1 MDDSMDFSRE
11 NLSVIMEEED
21 NDLSTRSLNQSSK
34 VDDHSSSIASKLLQG
49 WTLLE
54 DHCSCVNDSKTSSE
68 TSTPT
73 PPSAS
78 SAPACSPTISLLGN
92 ATSTRG
98 KVNGGSHGRIS
109 SLWDR
114 DQDVEVRSP
123 KRLASMEM
131 FVGYVFKVA
140 ILADF
145 TSKDSVS
152 WLPLGTC

>member
-1 MDDSMDFSRE
+1 MFCVACDQWV
-11 NLSVIMEEED
+11 LTEEQ
-21 NDLSTRSLNQSSK
+21 L
-34 VDDHSSSIASKLLQG
+34 ASKLNGQ
-49 WTLLE
+49 
-54 DHCSCVNDSKTSSE
+54 CVNDSKTSSE

-78 SAPACSPTISLLGN
+78 SAPACSPTISLLDN

-123 KRLASMEM
+123 KRLEPMEM
-131 FVGYVFKVA
+131 FVGKHLSPFAYPR
-140 ILADF
+140 
-145 TSKDSVS
+145 T
-152 WLPLGTC
+152 